1 MQPTTSHIPFTN
13 IRCLLIDLDDTLY
26 PHDSGAWEMVRI
38 RIDQFL
44 IEEMHFPR
52 EEVTEL
58 RSRLFR
64 EYGTT
69 LRGLQIEH
77 EVDMDYYLHY
87 VHDVPIETILFPDPD
102 LDQMLQALP
111 QRKVIFTNASAAH
124 AQRVISLLGIK
135 AHFDH
140 IVDIQVIYPY
150 CKPEV
155 EAFHKALAAIEEDP
169 LNCLL
174 VDDNPNNLSTAR
186 SLGMGTV
193 SVGLHHHDSSPHIPN
208 IKSLAQL
215 LHS

>member
-1 MQPTTSHIPFTN
+1 MQPTNSQIPFAN

-26 PHDSGAWEMVRI
+26 PHDSGAWEMVRV

-44 IEEMHFPR
+44 IEEMQFPPD
-52 EEVTEL
+52 EVTEL

-69 LRGLQIEH
+69 LRGLQIEY
-77 EVDMDYYLHY
+77 EVDMEHYLRY
-87 VHDVPIETILFPDPD
+87 VHDVHLETILSPDPY

-124 AQRVISLLGIK
+124 ARRVTSLLGIK
-135 AHFDH
+135 EHFDH
-140 IVDIQVIYPY
+140 IVDIHVIYPY

-155 EAFHKALAAIEEDP
+155 AAFHKALAAIEEDP

-186 SLGMGTV
+186 SLGMATV
-193 SVGLHHHDSSPHIPN
+193 SVGLHRHDGSPHIPN

-215 LHS
+215 LHP